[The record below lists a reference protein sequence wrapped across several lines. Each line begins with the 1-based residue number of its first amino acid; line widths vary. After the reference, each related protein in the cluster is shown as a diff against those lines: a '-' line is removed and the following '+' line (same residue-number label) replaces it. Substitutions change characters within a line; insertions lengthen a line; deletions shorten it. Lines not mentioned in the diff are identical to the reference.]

1 MDVDVEVEVELELK
15 VLLELVEV
23 EVVTVDV
30 LVDVLVDVVEVVVV
44 WFLHDGRHGP
54 ATLLSIIP
62 SSHSSCPSYTNLSP
76 HTHFL
81 QCSVQAFE
89 LPFSVPSSH
98 CSTPLWT

>member
-1 MDVDVEVEVELELK
+1 MDVEVEVDMELVLE

-30 LVDVLVDVVEVVVV
+30 LVDVDVDVVEVVVV

-54 ATLLSIIP
+54 ATLLLDP
-62 SSHSSCPSYTNLSP
+62 SSHSSTPCWTSLSP

>member
-1 MDVDVEVEVELELK
+1 MDVEVEVEVDVELE
-15 VLLELVEV
+15 VEV
-23 EVVTVDV
+23 EVELVLDVLLV
-30 LVDVLVDVVEVVVV
+30 LVDVEDVDVVEVVVV

-54 ATLLSIIP
+54 ATLLLDP
-62 SSHSSCPSYTNLSP
+62 SSHSSCPSYTNSSP